1 VPRAIRL
8 PFEVPAILAV
18 GAEMKSSIC
27 LAKNGQAFL
36 SQHIG
41 DLQNDATCDSFRH
54 SIDHLTGILQIIPET
69 IACDR
74 HPDYFSSIYA
84 AESGLQLMPVQ
95 HHHAHLAACMA
106 ENGLDGE
113 VIGIIFDGT
122 GYGTDGT
129 IWGGE
134 FLVGNYG
141 GFQRS
146 GHFRSVRIPGGDAA
160 VREPWRMA
168 LAYLHQSIGRTAF
181 SLGHP
186 VAGFLTAPEQQIF
199 TSMLEKGINSPLT
212 SSCGRLFDAV
222 AALLNLRHLV
232 SYDGQA
238 AIELEALAET
248 ADTNETLPYEIA
260 FNAAGPLQLD
270 FTLLFPAIL
279 SAMRDGISAAAIAR
293 RFHATVAQA
302 SLDACIRIA
311 SDSGLNRIVL
321 SGGVF
326 QNRLLTDMLYTGL
339 TKSGLQ
345 VFTHRLTP
353 PNDGCIALGQAA
365 IAGWQTRR

>member
-1 VPRAIRL
+1 
-8 PFEVPAILAV
+8 
-18 GAEMKSSIC
+18 
-27 LAKNGQAFL
+27 
-36 SQHIG
+36 
-41 DLQNDATCDSFRH
+41 
-54 SIDHLTGILQIIPET
+54 
-69 IACDR
+69 
-74 HPDYFSSIYA
+74 
-84 AESGLQLMPVQ
+84 
-95 HHHAHLAACMA
+95 MA
-106 ENGLDGE
+106 DNGLEGE
-113 VIGIIFDGT
+113 VIGLVFDGT

-134 FLVGNYG
+134 FLVGGYDCFN
-141 GFQRS
+141 RA
-146 GHFRSVRIPGGDAA
+146 GHFHPVHLPGGDIA

-168 LAYLHQSIGRTAF
+168 LSYLYQAYGTALF
-181 SLGHP
+181 NLELP
-186 VAGFLTAPEQQIF
+186 VARYLSEAEQALFI
-199 TSMLEKGINSPLT
+199 TMLEKGINAPQT

-222 AALLNLRHLV
+222 AALLNVRHHV

-248 ADTNETLPYEIA
+248 ADTEETLPYEIT
-260 FNAAGPLQLD
+260 FSAAGPLQLD

-279 SAMRDGISAAAIAR
+279 SAVRDGISAAAIAR

-302 SLDACIRIA
+302 SLDVCIRIA
-311 SDSGLNRIVL
+311 GDSGLGRIVL